1 MQAEG
6 NMNRTFSYRR
16 LFHGNTLMVMIPHED
31 DEINIAG
38 SLICG
43 AREEGMQVICVFV
56 TNGDYQ
62 YIPDVRIREAV
73 RALAVL
79 GVPKDDIVFLGYP
92 DGGGHGEYSV
102 FMHGQKEPIQA
113 HGRTET
119 CGGEGFP
126 EFCAK
131 ESGVHHEYLWE
142 NLLKDLE
149 AVILK
154 YLPDGIAAIDWD
166 THPDHRMCS
175 LAFDQ
180 VMGKILNERAS
191 VWQPVVLKAFA
202 YATAFEGLKDFYRVN
217 LPSTK
222 INPGKVLQEGRPDNP
237 NFSWDRRIRLPV
249 PESCRTQDLGK
260 NKIFHALTCHM
271 SQKAMRRAEQIINGD
286 QIFWEKRTQ
295 NLCFLGKVS
304 VSSGD
309 GRYLH
314 DFCMMNTDDIVN
326 RETVYSE
333 YLWDPDQEDR
343 KPWCRCE
350 FETPQDIG
358 ASVFYGNIG
367 NEGRILEG
375 RLTFSTGYQV
385 SVGAL
390 PENGDELYAEFPVQ
404 KGVNWVQ
411 FDILKREGP
420 HAGLSEWE
428 LLASEDEDMP
438 LLKIC
443 AADDFAYEWIVESGK
458 PTEINAYNPS
468 GKNLQWF
475 LNNQPAGLEEINEI
489 CRNLQKPVH
498 VCVEWKEQP
507 DIRDEAVFL
516 PDSAIRRIEWKLL
529 LFKSR
534 IISWWENQ
542 KEKRPHHKLRNFR
555 NKS

>member
-1 MQAEG
+1 MLFHCYQ
-6 NMNRTFSYRR
+6 RF
-16 LFHGNTLMVMIPHED
+16 FHGNTLMVIIPHED

-38 SLICG
+38 SLIFG
-43 AREEGMQVICVFV
+43 AREEGIRVICVFV
-56 TNGDYQ
+56 TNGDYK

-79 GVPKDDIVFLGYP
+79 GVPQEDIVFLGYP

-102 FMHGQKEPIQA
+102 FMHGQEGSVQA

-119 CGGEGFP
+119 CGGEGIP
-126 EFCAK
+126 EFCAEK
-131 ESGVHHEYLWE
+131 NGVHHKYLWK

-180 VMGKILNERAS
+180 AMGKILNEKGDA
-191 VWQPVVLKAFA
+191 WQPMVLKAFA
-202 YATAFEGLKDFYRVN
+202 YATAFEGLKDFYQVN

-222 INPGKVLQEGRPDNP
+222 INPEKVLQEDKPDNP
-237 NFSWDRRIRLPV
+237 NFSWDQRIRLPV
-249 PESCRTQDLGK
+249 PECCRTQDLGK
-260 NKIFHALTCHM
+260 NKIFQALICHM

-295 NLCFLGKVS
+295 NLCFRGKVS

-309 GRYLH
+309 SRYLH
-314 DFCMMNTDDIVN
+314 DFCMMNTDDIIK

-333 YLWDPDQEDR
+333 YLWEPAQEDR

-350 FETPQDIG
+350 FETPQNIG
-358 ASVFYGNIG
+358 DSVFHGNIG

-375 RLTFSTGYQV
+375 QLTFSTGYQV

-390 PENGDELYAEFPVQ
+390 PENGGELHVEFPVQ
-404 KGVNWVQ
+404 KDVKWVK
-411 FDILKREGP
+411 FDILKREGS

-428 LLASEDEDMP
+428 LLPCKGKNML

-443 AADDFAYEWIVESGK
+443 ADDDFAYEWIVESGK
-458 PTEINAYNPS
+458 TIEINAYNPS
-468 GKNLQWF
+468 GKDLQWF
-475 LNNQPAGLEEINEI
+475 LDDRPVELRKINEI
-489 CRNLQKPVH
+489 CRNLQQPVH
-498 VCVEWKEQP
+498 IRVEWKEQP
-507 DIRDEAVFL
+507 DIQDEAVFL
-516 PDSAIRRIEWKLL
+516 PDSAMRRIDRTFLL
-529 LFKSR
+529 LKSR
-534 IISWWENQ
+534 MISWWENQ
-542 KEKRPHHKLRNFR
+542 KEKRPHHALKKF
-555 NKS
+555 KQTF

>member
-1 MQAEG
+1 
-6 NMNRTFSYRR
+6 MNRTFSYRKF
-16 LFHGNTLMVMIPHED
+16 FHGNTLMVIIPHED

-43 AREEGMQVICVFV
+43 AREEGMQVICVFI

-102 FMHGQKEPIQA
+102 FLHGQKEPVRA

-119 CGGEGFP
+119 CGGEGIP
-126 EFCAK
+126 EFYAA
-131 ESGVHHEYLWE
+131 ESGVHHGYLWK

-149 AVILK
+149 AVIFK

-180 VMGKILNERAS
+180 VMGKILNDKRGA
-191 VWQPVVLKAFA
+191 WQPVVLKAFA
-202 YATAFEGLKDFYRVN
+202 YATAFEGLKDFYQVN

-222 INPGKVLQEGRPDNP
+222 LNSGKVLQEGKPDNP
-237 NFSWDRRIRLPV
+237 NFSWDQRIRLPV

-260 NKIFHALTCHM
+260 NKIFHALACHM

-286 QIFWEKRTQ
+286 QIFWGKRTQ

-309 GRYLH
+309 SRYLH

-326 RETVYSE
+326 RETAYSD
-333 YLWDPDQEDR
+333 YLWEPDQEDR
-343 KPWCRCE
+343 SPWCRCE

-358 ASVFYGNIG
+358 ASVFHGNIG

-375 RLTFSTGYQV
+375 KLIFSTGYQV
-385 SVGAL
+385 SVEAL
-390 PENGDELYAEFPVQ
+390 PKNGGELHVKFPVQ

-411 FDILKREGP
+411 FDILKREGL
-420 HAGLSEWE
+420 HAGVSEWE
-428 LLASEDEDMP
+428 LLSCEGEGMP

-443 AADDFAYEWIVESGK
+443 AGDDFAYEWIMESGN
-458 PTEINAYNPS
+458 PIEINAYNPS
-468 GKNLQWF
+468 GKDLQWF
-475 LNNQPAGLEEINEI
+475 LNDRPAELREINKI
-489 CRNLQKPVH
+489 CRNLQWPVRI
-498 VCVEWKEQP
+498 CVEWKEQP
-507 DIRDEAVFL
+507 DTRDEAVFL
-516 PDSAIRRIEWKLL
+516 PDSAMRRVNRKILL
-529 LFKSR
+529 LKSR
-534 IISWWENQ
+534 MISWWENQ
-542 KEKRPHHKLRNFR
+542 REKRPHHALKKF
-555 NKS
+555 KQKC

>member
-1 MQAEG
+1 
-6 NMNRTFSYRR
+6 MNRTFSYRKF
-16 LFHGNTLMVMIPHED
+16 FHGNTLMVMIPHED

-62 YIPDVRIREAV
+62 YIPDVRIREVV

-79 GVPKDDIVFLGYP
+79 GVPQENIIFLGYP

-102 FMHGQKEPIQA
+102 FMHGRKEPVQA

-119 CGGEGFP
+119 CGGEGIP
-126 EFCAK
+126 EFCAA

-175 LAFDQ
+175 LAFDR
-180 VMGKILNERAS
+180 VMGKILNDKGAA
-191 VWQPVVLKAFA
+191 WQPVVLKAFA
-202 YATAFEGLKDFYRVN
+202 YATAFEGLKDFYQVN
-217 LPSTK
+217 LTSTK
-222 INPGKVLQEGRPDNP
+222 LNPGKVLTKGKPDNP
-237 NFSWDRRIRLPV
+237 NFSWDRRVRLPV

-295 NLCFLGKVS
+295 NLCFLGRVS
-304 VSSGD
+304 ASSGD
-309 GRYLH
+309 SRYLH

-333 YLWDPDQEDR
+333 YLWEPDQEDR

-358 ASVFYGNIG
+358 ASVFHGNIG
-367 NEGRILEG
+367 NTGRILEG

-390 PENGDELYAEFPVQ
+390 PENGDELYVRCPVQ
-404 KGVNWVQ
+404 KGVKWVQ

-420 HAGLSEWE
+420 HAGLSEWG
-428 LLASEDEDMP
+428 LLPCGGRDMP

-443 AADDFAYEWIVESGK
+443 ANDDFAYEWIMESGN
-458 PTEINAYNPS
+458 PIEINAYNPS
-468 GKNLQWF
+468 GKDLQWF
-475 LNNQPAGLEEINEI
+475 LNDRPAELREINKI
-489 CRNLQKPVH
+489 CRNLQWPVRI
-498 VCVEWKEQP
+498 CVEWKEQP

-516 PDSAIRRIEWKLL
+516 PDSAMRRIERKLL

-534 IISWWENQ
+534 MISWWENQ
-542 KEKRPHHKLRNFR
+542 REKRPHHALKNLSKNV
-555 NKS
+555 NQI

>member
-1 MQAEG
+1 
-6 NMNRTFSYRR
+6 MNRDMSQNFSYRKF
-16 LFHGNTLMVMIPHED
+16 FHGNTLMVIIPHED

-62 YIPDVRIREAV
+62 YIPDVRIREAA

-102 FMHGQKEPIQA
+102 FMYGQKEPVQA

-119 CGGEGFP
+119 CGGESIS
-126 EFCAK
+126 EFCAA

-175 LAFDQ
+175 LAFDR
-180 VMGKILNERAS
+180 VMGKILNDKGAA
-191 VWQPVVLKAFA
+191 WQPVVLKAFA
-202 YATAFEGLKDFYRVN
+202 YATAFEGLKDFYQVN

-222 INPGKVLQEGRPDNP
+222 INPGKVLQEGKPDNP
-237 NFSWDRRIRLPV
+237 NFSWNQRIRLPV
-249 PESCRTQDLGK
+249 PECCRTQDLGE

-295 NLCFLGKVS
+295 NLCFRGKVS

-309 GRYLH
+309 SRYLH

-333 YLWDPDQEDR
+333 YLWEPDQEDR
-343 KPWCRCE
+343 TPWCCCE

-358 ASVFYGNIG
+358 ASVFHGNIG

-375 RLTFSTGYQV
+375 KLTFSTGYQV
-385 SVGAL
+385 SVVAL
-390 PENGDELYAEFPVQ
+390 PENGDELYVEFPVQ
-404 KGVNWVQ
+404 KGVKWVQ
-411 FDILKREGP
+411 FDILKREGL

-428 LLASEDEDMP
+428 LLPCEGEGMP

-443 AADDFAYEWIVESGK
+443 ADDDFAYEWVVESGK

-468 GKNLQWF
+468 GKDLQWF
-475 LNNQPAGLEEINEI
+475 LDDRPAELREINEI
-489 CRNLQKPVH
+489 CRNLQKPIH

-516 PDSAIRRIEWKLL
+516 PNSAIRCVNRKLL
-529 LFKSR
+529 LFRSR
-534 IISWWENQ
+534 MVSWWENQ
-542 KEKRPHHKLRNFR
+542 KEKRPHHALKEFKQEL
-555 NKS
+555 

>member
-1 MQAEG
+1 
-6 NMNRTFSYRR
+6 MNWTFSYQKF
-16 LFHGNTLMVMIPHED
+16 FHGNTLMVMIPHED

-43 AREEGMQVICVFV
+43 AREEGMQVICVFA

-62 YIPDVRIREAV
+62 YIPDVRIREAI

-102 FMHGQKEPIQA
+102 FLHGQKESVQA

-119 CGGEGFP
+119 CGGKGIP
-126 EFCAK
+126 EFCAA

-175 LAFDQ
+175 LAFDRA
-180 VMGKILNERAS
+180 MGKILNEKGDA
-191 VWQPVVLKAFA
+191 WQPVVLKAFA
-202 YATAFEGLKDFYRVN
+202 YATAFEGLKDFYQVN

-222 INPGKVLQEGRPDNP
+222 LNPGKVLQEGKPDNP
-237 NFSWDRRIRLPV
+237 NFSWDQRIRLPV
-249 PESCRTQDLGK
+249 PESCRTQHLGK

-295 NLCFLGKVS
+295 NLCFRGKVS

-309 GRYLH
+309 SRYLH

-326 RETVYSE
+326 RETVYSD
-333 YLWDPDQEDR
+333 YLWEPDQEDR
-343 KPWCRCE
+343 SPWCRCD
-350 FETPQDIG
+350 FETPQDID
-358 ASVFYGNIG
+358 ASVFHGNIG

-375 RLTFSTGYQV
+375 KLTFSTGYQV
-385 SVGAL
+385 SVEVL
-390 PENGDELYAEFPVQ
+390 PGNGDELQVKFPVQ
-404 KGVNWVQ
+404 KGVKWVQ
-411 FDILKREGP
+411 FDILKREGM

-443 AADDFAYEWIVESGK
+443 ADDDFAYEWIMKSGN
-458 PTEINAYNPS
+458 PIEVNAYNPS
-468 GKNLQWF
+468 GKDLQWF
-475 LNNQPAGLEEINEI
+475 LDGQPAELKKINEI
-489 CRNLQKPVH
+489 CQKLQQPVH

-507 DIRDEAVFL
+507 DIRDETIFL
-516 PDSAIRRIEWKLL
+516 PGSVMRQINQKILL
-529 LFKSR
+529 LKSR
-534 IISWWENQ
+534 MFSWWKNQ
-542 KEKRPHHKLRNFR
+542 KEKRPHHALKKF
-555 NKS
+555 KQKI